1 MYALDGLRLGRNGIP
16 LTCGP
21 YNMGRNGIVTYVR
34 PMECKVWVGRTGE
47 PEPSC
52 TCTGCHLFTSARLRE
67 HTQGSP
73 EPSDPICAA
82 EIETAQRRSWRPSV
96 RSPATTWMPPVG
108 SISSPAEMHKYVD
121 LPSTSYSH
129 LAHIRLVG
137 SISVFFFFGVPLWFI
152 AAAVFSC
159 QQARVGLS
167 VTYFSLQESSLFLA

>member
-1 MYALDGLRLGRNGIP
+1 M
-16 LTCGP
+16 
-21 YNMGRNGIVTYVR
+21 TYVR

-137 SISVFFFFGVPLWFI
+137 SISVFFFWCSFVVYCCCCFFVSASTRRFVSYLLLSPGVQLVPRMTI
-152 AAAVFSC
+152 EERSN
-159 QQARVGLS
+159 LS
-167 VTYFSLQESSLFLA
+167 RLG

>member
-1 MYALDGLRLGRNGIP
+1 
-16 LTCGP
+16 
-21 YNMGRNGIVTYVR
+21 MGRNGIVTYVR

-137 SISVFFFFGVPLWFI
+137 SISVFFFL
-152 AAAVFSC
+152 VFLCGLLLLLFFRVSKHASVC
-159 QQARVGLS
+159 QLPTSLS
-167 VTYFSLQESSLFLA
+167 RSPACSSHDDRGEEQSLQAGLG